1 MRKAILLVVTFV
13 LWLLLTRTLGIQ
25 FVIAGVIVSLLTA
38 FLFGNIFVKNWNK
51 LFQIERYL
59 WFLWYLIIFIWEC
72 VKANVDVAYRVLH
85 PALPIK
91 PGIIKTKVN
100 LKTDIARTILA
111 NSITMTPGTL
121 SVDITGEHIFIHW
134 IFISD
139 EISEASRQRI
149 VDRFESILARIFE

>member
-1 MRKAILLVVTFV
+1 MRKSVLFIVTFI
-13 LWLLLTRTLGIQ
+13 LWLLLTFTLHIQ
-25 FVIAGVIVSLLTA
+25 FVITGVIVSLLTA
-38 FLFGNIFVKNWNK
+38 FLFGNMFVKNWNK
-51 LFQIERYL
+51 VFQIKRYL

-72 VKANVDVAYRVLH
+72 LKANFDVAYRVLH

-91 PGIIKTKVN
+91 PGIVKAKVS

-134 IFISD
+134 ICIKD
-139 EISEASRQRI
+139 ENLEVSCQEI
-149 VDRFESILARIFE
+149 VDKFENILARIFE

>member
-1 MRKAILLVVTFV
+1 MRKLVLFIVTFI
-13 LWLLLTRTLGIQ
+13 LWLLLTHTLRIQ
-25 FVIAGVIVSLLTA
+25 FIITGVTVSLLTA

-51 LFQIERYL
+51 VFQIERYL

-72 VKANVDVAYRVLH
+72 LKANLDVAYRVLH

-91 PGIIKTKVN
+91 PGIVKAKVN

-121 SVDITGEHIFIHW
+121 SVDIMGEHIFIHW
-134 IFISD
+134 ICIRNENS
-139 EISEASRQRI
+139 EISCQRI
-149 VDRFESILARIFE
+149 VDRFENILARIFE

>member
-1 MRKAILLVVTFV
+1 M
-13 LWLLLTRTLGIQ
+13 
-25 FVIAGVIVSLLTA
+25 
-38 FLFGNIFVKNWNK
+38 FVKNWNK
-51 LFQIERYL
+51 VFQIKRYL

-85 PALPIK
+85 PALPIN
-91 PGIIKTKVN
+91 PGIVKARIN

-134 IFISD
+134 ICIRD
-139 EISEASRQRI
+139 ENLEVSCQRI
-149 VDRFESILARIFE
+149 VDRFENILARIFE